1 MAERNYWVQ
10 FCACSNLNLSPQIL
24 RKFDGVLRKGSE
36 WTYGAS
42 VDFKTY
48 EDARAFVDSLKKA
61 VLTKS
66 EIRESTRG
74 LIVNEEF
81 SWKGGTYVDGFV
93 YLQNMNWLD
102 SYFLD

>member
-66 EIRESTRG
+66 EIRESTEDLLLTKNLAG
-74 LIVNEEF
+74 KEERMLM
-81 SWKGGTYVDGFV
+81 G
-93 YLQNMNWLD
+93 
-102 SYFLD
+102 SYICRT